1 MGSHTEDGEGQL
13 LLTPAQCAAR
23 LHLGHS
29 TIHALLASGQIASI
43 VVGSRAR
50 RIPVAALDEWVQR
63 QLADQA
69 SAPSASCRKDR

>member
-1 MGSHTEDGEGQL
+1 MRSYTEDGEGQL

-29 TIHALLASGQIASI
+29 TIHALLASGQISSI
-43 VVGSRAR
+43 LVGSRAR
-50 RIPVAALDEWVQR
+50 RIPVAALDSWVAK

-69 SAPSASCRKDR
+69 RARDEDRRKNR